1 MDKIKRTKQMITGIS
16 FFAFPVLFIVGN
28 ALHSNLFSFD
38 LVKDTTSWVNEFH
51 HNIMQQTGNLL
62 EFLSAPFLIIMIFS
76 LMKSINNKGA
86 FLGIFGGIMAIF
98 GCIIMAGSKGAF
110 CISIAGIDTL
120 PDNEFQQLFPA
131 FNALFEK
138 AGMLKIMWALPLL
151 PIGFFIQSLG
161 LHKGKYI
168 LKWQAYL
175 ISTGA
180 LLLAN
185 PGIELIN
192 LMASLLLATAMLPI
206 SFQLI
211 SGKTTSGI
219 KSF

>member
-1 MDKIKRTKQMITGIS
+1 MDKIKKTKQIITGIS
-16 FFAFPVLFIVGN
+16 FFAFPVLFIIGN

-38 LVKDTTSWVNEFH
+38 FVKDTTSWVNEFH
-51 HNIMQQTGNLL
+51 RNTMQQTGNLL
-62 EFLSAPFLIIMIFS
+62 EFLSTPFLIIIIFS
-76 LMKSINNKGA
+76 LIKSINNKGA
-86 FLGIFGGIMAIF
+86 SLGIIGGMMAIF
-98 GCIIMAGSKGAF
+98 GCIIMTDSKGAF

-120 PDNEFQQLFPA
+120 PENEFQQLLPA

-151 PIGFFIQSLG
+151 PIGFFIQSIG

-168 LKWQAYL
+168 SKWQAYL
-175 ISTGA
+175 ISIGA

-192 LMASLLLATAMLPI
+192 LIASLLLATAMFPI

-211 SGKTTSGI
+211 YGKTTSEI